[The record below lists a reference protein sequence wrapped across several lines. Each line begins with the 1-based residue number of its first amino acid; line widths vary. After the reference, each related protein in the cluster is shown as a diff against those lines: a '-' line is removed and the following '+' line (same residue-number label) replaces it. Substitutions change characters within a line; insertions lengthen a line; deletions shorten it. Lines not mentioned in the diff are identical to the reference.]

1 MFKPPL
7 FLLLLTFLCGC
18 GPVSQPVWN
27 HDSRSFFYTKS
38 DGAIFQYDVEKR
50 ATRTMLPAGQPRPRR
65 IALGTSFPTVSF
77 AQVAFGDRAQ
87 AAQVGVNSLLDGKQG
102 WSKLEV
108 WGDTNARRDL
118 AGTACYHSPKGNRIL
133 IWSQQFKPVPELI
146 TSATP
151 FGVFFVY
158 DAASNELVQLK
169 TTPPAMPLL
178 QMINVSPFLPD
189 GSGYLGLKLT
199 DDEPLLVTVTWD
211 GWETPLE
218 LTSELRAAFRTLA
231 SGVSERRT
239 AVDVLYP
246 LPQGIWS
253 GKTLSFVT
261 RAGIVNLDTGTH
273 RGTLERLSEQQ
284 QSELDQMIQ
293 ADKVDFPWMT
303 LQVARFSSGPYSLHF
318 RQQRGKEN
326 YPARVELVDSRQQRR
341 RVLVE
346 ALIAEESLCHYLHP
360 SPDGK
365 LVLACLHDGYRQ
377 SIHVIQ
383 PNGEILVKV
392 DTGPCSQTGGKR

>member
-1 MFKPPL
+1 MFKT
-7 FLLLLTFLCGC
+7 LLNFCLLMALVGC

-27 HDSRSFFYTKS
+27 HDSRSFFYTQT
-38 DGAIFQYDVEKR
+38 DGAIRQYDVEKR

-65 IALGTSFPTVSF
+65 IALGTSVPTVSF

-108 WGDTNARRDL
+108 WGDANARRDL

-133 IWSQQFKPVPELI
+133 IWSQQLKPVPELI
-146 TSATP
+146 TSPAP
-151 FGVFFVY
+151 FGVFFIY

-218 LTSELRAAFRTLA
+218 LTSELRASLRTLA
-231 SGVSERRT
+231 GEFSERRT
-239 AVDVLYP
+239 ALDVLYP
-246 LPQGIWS
+246 LPQGTWS
-253 GKTLSFVT
+253 AKSLTFTT
-261 RAGIVNLDTGTH
+261 RSGIVTLDTGTH
-273 RGTLERLSEQQ
+273 RGTLEPLSEQQ
-284 QSELDQMIQ
+284 QSELDQIFQ
-293 ADKVDFPWMT
+293 ADKADFPWMT

-365 LVLACLHDGYRQ
+365 LILACLHDGYRQ

-383 PNGEILVKV
+383 PDGEILVKV
-392 DTGPCSQTGGKR
+392 DAGPCNQTGGKR

>member
-1 MFKPPL
+1 MFKSRL
-7 FLLLLTFLCGC
+7 FFLLFTLMVGC

-27 HDSRSFFYTKS
+27 HDSRSFFYTQS

-65 IALGTSFPTVSF
+65 IALGTSVPTVSF

-108 WGDTNARRDL
+108 WGDANARREL

-133 IWSQQFKPVPELI
+133 IWSQQLKPVPELI
-146 TSATP
+146 KASTP

-158 DAASNELVQLK
+158 DAASNEVVQLK

-199 DDEPLLVTVTWD
+199 DDQPLLVTVTWD

-218 LTSELRAAFRTLA
+218 LTSELRAAIRMLA
-231 SGVSERRT
+231 SEIPERRT
-239 AVDVLYP
+239 ALDVLYP
-246 LPQGIWS
+246 LPQGAWS
-253 GKTLSFVT
+253 GKTLSFAA
-261 RAGIVNLDTGTH
+261 RSGIVNLDTGTH
-273 RGTLERLSEQQ
+273 RGTLEPLSEQQ
-284 QSELDQMIQ
+284 QSDLDQIIQ
-293 ADKVDFPWMT
+293 ADKADFP
-303 LQVARFSSGPYSLHF
+303 
-318 RQQRGKEN
+318 
-326 YPARVELVDSRQQRR
+326 
-341 RVLVE
+341 
-346 ALIAEESLCHYLHP
+346 
-360 SPDGK
+360 
-365 LVLACLHDGYRQ
+365 
-377 SIHVIQ
+377 
-383 PNGEILVKV
+383 
-392 DTGPCSQTGGKR
+392 